1 MMARIVVSAVNALSR
16 SVRFTVFPA
25 VAAVATEV
33 RSWRASCSRMGW
45 KECVHAAGT
54 NLAQLSPPLAVG
66 REDDALGAPPEYEL

>member
-54 NLAQLSPPLAVG
+54 NLRLAKSNKTVQLVF
-66 REDDALGAPPEYEL
+66 DFNYI